1 MNRMQRAALLTKL
14 VRRLRDE
21 GSWGGETHVQ
31 KATYFLQDLMRVPLD
46 FDFILYKHGPYS
58 FDLHDE
64 IAALRGDGLLTF
76 ELHDRYSP
84 HLQPTDIGAYIQDH
98 FPKTLARYDGRIRL
112 VAETFGD
119 KGVVQLE
126 LLGTA
131 LYVTLKYGRSEQCR
145 AAKMTCLKPHISLP
159 QAREA
164 VAEVDRIIADSEA
177 HLTSR
182 PAQAGKRSSTARASS
197 PSAVSGA
204 RG

>member
-1 MNRMQRAALLTKL
+1 MNRMKRSALLTKL
-14 VRRLRDE
+14 VQRLRDE

-31 KATYFLQDLMRVPLD
+31 KATFFLQELMEVPLG

-76 ELHDRYSP
+76 ELHYQYSP
-84 HLQPTDIGAYIQDH
+84 HLQPTDLCAYIQGL
-98 FPKTLARYDGRIRL
+98 FPKTLARYDSRITL
-112 VAETFGD
+112 VAETLGN

-131 LYVTLKYGRSEQCR
+131 LFVTLNYEKSVPCR

-159 QAREA
+159 QARES
-164 VAEVDRIIADSEA
+164 VADVDRIIAGSKA
-177 HLTSR
+177 HLT
-182 PAQAGKRSSTARASS
+182 AS
-197 PSAVSGA
+197 
-204 RG
+204 

>member
-31 KATYFLQDLMRVPLD
+31 KATYFLQELMEVPLG
-46 FDFILYKHGPYS
+46 FDFVLYKHGPFS
-58 FDLHDE
+58 FDLYDE

-76 ELHDRYSP
+76 ELHNRYSP
-84 HLQPTDIGAYIQDH
+84 HLQPTDMGTSVQSK
-98 FPKTLARYDGRIRL
+98 FPKTLRKYDSRITL

-131 LYVTLKYGRSEQCR
+131 LFVTLNYGQSESCR
-145 AAKMTCLKPHISLP
+145 ADKMTCLKPHISPP
-159 QAREA
+159 QARA
-164 VAEVDRIIADSEA
+164 AIADLDRIIAGSKA
-177 HLTSR
+177 HLHNELTGVASK
-182 PAQAGKRSSTARASS
+182 PSS
-197 PSAVSGA
+197 
-204 RG
+204 

>member
-31 KATYFLQDLMRVPLD
+31 KATYFLQELMKVPLG
-46 FDFILYKHGPYS
+46 FDFILYKHGPFS

-76 ELHDRYSP
+76 ELHYQYSP
-84 HLQPTDIGAYIQDH
+84 HLQPTEIGTNVQKRC
-98 FPKTLARYDGRIRL
+98 PMTLAKYDGRITL
-112 VAETFGD
+112 VAEIFGD

-131 LYVTLKYGRSEQCR
+131 LFVTLNYELSEPCR
-145 AAKMTCLKPHISLP
+145 AAKMTCLKPHISRP
-159 QAREA
+159 QASEA
-164 VAEVDRIIADSEA
+164 VAEVGRIIADSKS
-177 HLTSR
+177 HL
-182 PAQAGKRSSTARASS
+182 AAS
-197 PSAVSGA
+197 
-204 RG
+204 